1 MARNGQQL
9 AKLTR
14 PRLHMAV
21 TRGLVTGAHGH
32 VTGEASRLRAVRHSP
47 ASCSMSLGNLR
58 VGGAA
63 GRLRGGRDSL
73 AVRPIA
79 GAAA

>member
-1 MARNGQQL
+1 MPTKQPQL

-14 PRLHMAV
+14 PRLHKAV

-32 VTGEASRLRAVRHSP
+32 VTGEASRLRAVRHCP
-47 ASCSMSLGNLR
+47 ASCSMLIGNLR

-63 GRLRGGRDSL
+63 GRLR
-73 AVRPIA
+73 
-79 GAAA
+79 AARQATATPS

>member
-1 MARNGQQL
+1 MTRAAPQL

-14 PRLHMAV
+14 PRLRMAA

-32 VTGEASRLRAVRHSP
+32 VTGEVSRLRAVRHSP
-47 ASCSMSLGNLR
+47 ALCAMLLGNSR

-63 GRLRGGRDSL
+63 GRLRAARL
-73 AVRPIA
+73 ATAP
-79 GAAA
+79 GS

>member
-1 MARNGQQL
+1 MPKRVPQL

-47 ASCSMSLGNLR
+47 ASCSMLLGNLR

-63 GRLRGGRDSL
+63 CRLRAARL
-73 AVRPIA
+73 ATAP
-79 GAAA
+79 GS

>member
-1 MARNGQQL
+1 MARKAPQL

-14 PRLHMAV
+14 PRLHKAV

-32 VTGEASRLRAVRHSP
+32 VTGEASRLRAVRHRP
-47 ASCSMSLGNLR
+47 ASCSMLLGNLR

-63 GRLRGGRDSL
+63 GRLRAARL
-73 AVRPIA
+73 ATAPTS
-79 GAAA
+79 